1 MTKAKKVAYK
11 RKLPLCRLI
20 MKSALEGIELAT
32 KVAVTN
38 IYTKK
43 QNNSSV
49 KPNIIQSSEKY
60 FEK

>member
-1 MTKAKKVAYK
+1 
-11 RKLPLCRLI
+11 
-20 MKSALEGIELAT
+20 MKSALEGIELASR
-32 KVAVTN
+32 VVVTN

-49 KPNIIQSSEKY
+49 KPNITHSSEKY